1 MSRLQ
6 RPLFVSIIIA
16 IALYFGA
23 VFLGDYEATKE
34 ALSEIP
40 LLGWAIVIGL
50 SLVNYILRYCRWDWY
65 IRELS
70 GVVIPTK
77 RHFCYYLA
85 GFALSTTPGKA
96 GETIRS
102 LYLKRHGV
110 SYNQSISS
118 FFVER
123 FLDLLTIV
131 LLSILVAFQF
141 EDLAI

>member
-1 MSRLQ
+1 MSRFQ
-6 RPLFVSIIIA
+6 RPLFISIIIA

-34 ALSEIP
+34 ALAEIP
-40 LLGWAIVIGL
+40 LSGWAIIIGL
-50 SLVNYILRYCRWDWY
+50 SLVNYLFRYYRWDWY

-70 GVVIPTK
+70 GVKIPLV
-77 RHFCYYLA
+77 RHLSYYLA

-102 LYLKRHGV
+102 LYLTKHGV

-131 LLSILVAFQF
+131 LLSGF
-141 EDLAI
+141 DLSVS